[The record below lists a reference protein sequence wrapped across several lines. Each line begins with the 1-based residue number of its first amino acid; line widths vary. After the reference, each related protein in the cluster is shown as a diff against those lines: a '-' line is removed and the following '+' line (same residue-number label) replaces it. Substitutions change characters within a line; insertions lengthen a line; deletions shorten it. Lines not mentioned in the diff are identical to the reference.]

1 MRIRKRRWEDEELE
15 KFEIN
20 IKEPE
25 KNKGKWKQLFQDV
38 NQETEVHIEIG
49 CGKGIFISKKAKK
62 SLDEKENIKFIG
74 IDFEDTMLAMTKI
87 SIENEWFNITNE

>member
-25 KNKGKWKQLFQDV
+25 K
-38 NQETEVHIEIG
+38 I
-49 CGKGIFISKKAKK
+49 
-62 SLDEKENIKFIG
+62 KENGKSYFC
-74 IDFEDTMLAMTKI
+74 KI
-87 SIENEWFNITNE
+87 N

>member
-25 KNKGKWKQLFQDV
+25 KNKGKWKQLF
-38 NQETEVHIEIG
+38 
-49 CGKGIFISKKAKK
+49 
-62 SLDEKENIKFIG
+62 
-74 IDFEDTMLAMTKI
+74 
-87 SIENEWFNITNE
+87 